1 MSTQIKDIEL
11 MQRVI
16 ERDSKALESL
26 YDKYSPVLFTLIN
39 KILGSKEKAEIV
51 LTEIFVIIWQKCEL
65 FNLETQNLFTW
76 LILLTRNKSLDYLK
90 RERDDQ
96 LPEYNDEY
104 ENSEIIP
111 KISPEITPLDIEDAF
126 DKRDLIFNAMGNLT
140 DAQQYVLSLAFYEGL
155 NENEIAKKLNI
166 PIPTIK
172 SKLRV
177 VLNSLRD
184 VLDKETIQ

>member
-11 MQRVI
+11 MQRVV

-90 RERDDQ
+90 RERGDQ

-177 VLNSLRD
+177 VLNSFRD

>member
-11 MQRVI
+11 IQRVI
-16 ERDSKALESL
+16 ERDSKALEAL

-51 LTEIFVIIWQKCEL
+51 LTEIFVIIWQKCDL

-76 LILLTRNKSLDYLK
+76 LILLTRNKSLDYLR
-90 RERDDQ
+90 REKGVQ

-111 KISPEITPLDIEDAF
+111 KISPEITPLDIEDSF
-126 DKRDLIFNAMGNLT
+126 YKRELIYTAMSNLT

-155 NENEIAKKLNI
+155 NENDIAKKLNI

-184 VLDKETIQ
+184 VLDKETTQ